1 MDWGKSDKLGVR
13 QMAKTGPEDLIT
25 ALDIGSSKVSALIA
39 QKGDGGEL
47 VVLGTG
53 QRESRGVQ
61 RGYISDMHATEAA
74 VREAVEQAER
84 IAGLNIEDVW
94 VSFSAGGLVSD
105 VVKLE
110 VDLGGHRV
118 EQNDIDDLL
127 RAGRSA
133 IDPNGRMVL
142 HAQPMRYTLDGR
154 NGVRNPLG
162 LHADKLGVDIHV
174 VGTDGS
180 PVRNL
185 DLCVRSAHLE
195 VKSIIAA
202 PVATGLA
209 CLSEEERELGVA
221 LVEIGAG
228 VTNVSVFREGVLA
241 SLASIGMGAADIT
254 DDIASAFGTRRAQAE
269 RLKCFHGSANMSPR
283 DHHEMI
289 DVAPISQETEGEGTR
304 ITRSQLNTVI
314 RARLERLMAEVQ
326 KELKRLN
333 FDDPVGRQ
341 LVLTG
346 GGAELRG
353 IADYAQQA
361 LGRAVRIGRPRGLSA
376 LPDAHSGPAFATLAG
391 LASFAASNPVDLR
404 AIEPNHQ
411 LVARPKMAMF
421 GRLMSAFRAN
431 Y

>member
-1 MDWGKSDKLGVR
+1 
-13 QMAKTGPEDLIT
+13 MAKAGPDDLIT

-61 RGYISDMHATEAA
+61 RGYISDLHATEAA

-195 VKSIIAA
+195 VK
-202 PVATGLA
+202 
-209 CLSEEERELGVA
+209 
-221 LVEIGAG
+221 
-228 VTNVSVFREGVLA
+228 
-241 SLASIGMGAADIT
+241 
-254 DDIASAFGTRRAQAE
+254 
-269 RLKCFHGSANMSPR
+269 
-283 DHHEMI
+283 
-289 DVAPISQETEGEGTR
+289 
-304 ITRSQLNTVI
+304 
-314 RARLERLMAEVQ
+314 
-326 KELKRLN
+326 
-333 FDDPVGRQ
+333 
-341 LVLTG
+341 
-346 GGAELRG
+346 
-353 IADYAQQA
+353 
-361 LGRAVRIGRPRGLSA
+361 
-376 LPDAHSGPAFATLAG
+376 
-391 LASFAASNPVDLR
+391 
-404 AIEPNHQ
+404 
-411 LVARPKMAMF
+411 
-421 GRLMSAFRAN
+421 
-431 Y
+431 

>member
-1 MDWGKSDKLGVR
+1 
-13 QMAKTGPEDLIT
+13 MAKNAPEGLIT

-61 RGYISDMHATEAA
+61 RGYIADMHATEVA

-84 IAGLNIEDVW
+84 IAGTNIEDVW
-94 VSFSAGGLVSD
+94 VSFSAGGLDSNILR
-105 VVKLE
+105 LE

-118 EQNDIDDLL
+118 EQSDIDDLL
-127 RAGRSA
+127 RAGREA
-133 IDPNGRMVL
+133 INPGGRMVL
-142 HAQPMRYTLDGR
+142 HAQPTRYTLDGLA
-154 NGVRNPLG
+154 GVKQPRG
-162 LHADKLGVDIHV
+162 LHAERLGVDIHV
-174 VGTDGS
+174 VSTEGA

-228 VTNVSVFREGVLA
+228 VTNVSVYKDGVLTGLS
-241 SLASIGMGAADIT
+241 SLPAGSADIT
-254 DDIASAFGTRRAQAE
+254 DDIASAFGTRRGQAE
-269 RLKCFHGSANMSPR
+269 RMKCFYGSANMTPR
-283 DHHEMI
+283 DNHDMI
-289 DVAPISQETEGEGTR
+289 DVAPANPEDESEGAR
-304 ITRSQLNTVI
+304 ITRAQLIAVI
-314 RARLERLMAEVQ
+314 RLRLDRLMVDIG
-326 KELKRLN
+326 KELARLN
-333 FDDPVGRQ
+333 FEDPVGRQ
-341 LVLTG
+341 IVLTG
-346 GGAELRG
+346 GGAELKG

-361 LGRAVRIGRPRGLSA
+361 LGRSVRVGRPRGLTA
-376 LPDAHSGPAFATLAG
+376 LPEAHSGPAFATLAG
-391 LASFAASNPVDLR
+391 LATFAAANPVDLR
-404 AIEPNHQ
+404 TLEPSRGQ
-411 LVARPKMAMF
+411 LVVRSNPKAMLQRMMA
-421 GRLMSAFRAN
+421 AFRAN